1 MLSCNTLISSLFT
14 LTSFLLA
21 SSFLSLQFSAQFSI
35 SILALST
42 IHPLRTLLG
51 IILLLKYIYINVTL
65 VWLHH
70 SAEIHE
76 LAALRPAQ
84 AKLPLIGLQQQALS
98 AASAWSSEWSLG
110 ALAPK
115 LLSRYS
121 VLHAICMGTP
131 NTEITESLW
140 KQWWCWR
147 LGAMLEGF
155 FFSFTMVCVHCSV
168 CIC

>member
-65 VWLHH
+65 V
-70 SAEIHE
+70 
-76 LAALRPAQ
+76 
-84 AKLPLIGLQQQALS
+84 
-98 AASAWSSEWSLG
+98 
-110 ALAPK
+110 
-115 LLSRYS
+115 
-121 VLHAICMGTP
+121 
-131 NTEITESLW
+131 
-140 KQWWCWR
+140 
-147 LGAMLEGF
+147 
-155 FFSFTMVCVHCSV
+155 
-168 CIC
+168 

>member
-76 LAALRPAQ
+76 LAALWPAQ
-84 AKLPLIGLQQQALS
+84 AKLPLIGLWQHALS
-98 AASAWSSEWSLG
+98 ATSALSSEGPLR
-110 ALAPK
+110 ALPPE

-121 VLHAICMGTP
+121 VLHAIYTDAP
-131 NTEITESLW
+131 NTEISDSLW
-140 KQWWCWR
+140 KHCWK
-147 LGAMLEGF
+147 LGAMLEVLWFF
-155 FFSFTMVCVHCSV
+155 FFSFLRLCVCTV
-168 CIC
+168 

>member
-51 IILLLKYIYINVTL
+51 IILLLKYIYINVTF
-65 VWLHH
+65 VCLHH

-76 LAALRPAQ
+76 LAACRPAQ
-84 AKLPLIGLQQQALS
+84 AKLLLIRLQQQALNAKFALS
-98 AASAWSSEWSLG
+98 LEGSLG
-110 ALAPK
+110 ALPPK
-115 LLSRYS
+115 QCVQISTFTHNVSECFQYRKLVYWLCVEGVAVVKVRSYIFLVFIFS
-121 VLHAICMGTP
+121 V
-131 NTEITESLW
+131 S
-140 KQWWCWR
+140 
-147 LGAMLEGF
+147 
-155 FFSFTMVCVHCSV
+155 
-168 CIC
+168 

>member
-98 AASAWSSEWSLG
+98 AASVWSSEGSLG
-110 ALAPK
+110 ALPQNFCPDIQFYMPFVWALPVRK
-115 LLSRYS
+115 SQR
-121 VLHAICMGTP
+121 AC
-131 NTEITESLW
+131 ESSG
-140 KQWWCWR
+140 
-147 LGAMLEGF
+147 GAEG
-155 FFSFTMVCVHCSV
+155 
-168 CIC
+168 